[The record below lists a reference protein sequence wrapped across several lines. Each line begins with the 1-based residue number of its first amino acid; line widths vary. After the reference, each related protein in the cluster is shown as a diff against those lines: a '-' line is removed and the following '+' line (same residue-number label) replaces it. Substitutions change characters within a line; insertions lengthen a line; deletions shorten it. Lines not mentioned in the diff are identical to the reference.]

1 MQKIDKIKELTK
13 RLNQAR
19 NEYYNNNSDY
29 IMSDAEYDLL
39 FDELIALE
47 KETGF
52 IMANSPT
59 QNVGYAAVSKLRKV
73 KHDHPMLSLAK
84 TTNIKEMEK
93 FIDGK
98 QIVTMLKE
106 DGLTC
111 SLCYENGKLVSAETR
126 GNGEIGE
133 DIYHNA
139 LTFINL
145 PQTISHSGRL
155 VIDGEIIIL
164 NSDFEEI
171 NSTLPEEEKFR
182 NPRNLASGSVRQLNS
197 EIAAQRKLRFIAWKL
212 VDGYDNNSFAKRLD
226 YLEELGFEVVPRLY
240 TFDDKSITFLKII
253 ADKYGMPIDGL
264 VVAYDDIKYS
274 ESLGSTSHHLKS
286 SFAFKFKAETAETI
300 LRDIEWNTSRNGVVS
315 PTAIFDPVEIGGS
328 TISRATLHNLSYIKN
343 LELGI
348 SDTIEIAKMNEVIP
362 KVINNLTRTNS
373 YKRPLLCKSCGAELE
388 VRTEVHKDKIVETL
402 HCPNEECP
410 ARMLDKFVHFVS
422 KDGMNIQ
429 GLSEATLEKFISNG
443 WIKKFSDIYRL
454 IQYKNEI
461 IELDGFGE
469 KSFDRL
475 WQSIQDSRNTTMAK
489 FICALGIPLV
499 GKNTAKEVAKYCQ
512 INEFGELDID
522 MSDTSVFTPS
532 IIAGLQTFGWK
543 RENQME
549 ISALVYELNI
559 ANEQKEIVNSP
570 FTGKTIVI
578 TGALNYYTRTTI
590 QEELERLGAKMGSSV
605 SKKTDY
611 LLTNEESGS
620 SKYKKAVELGIKI
633 INEEEFEKMKG

>member
-1 MQKIDKIKELTK
+1 
-13 RLNQAR
+13 
-19 NEYYNNNSDY
+19 
-29 IMSDAEYDLL
+29 MSDAEYDLL
-39 FDELIALE
+39 FDELKNLE
-47 KETGF
+47 EITGF
-52 IMANSPT
+52 IMTNSPT
-59 QNVGYAAVSKLRKV
+59 QNVGYTAVSKLRKV

-84 TTNIKEMEK
+84 TTNIEEMEK

-98 QIVTMLKE
+98 PIVTMLKE

-139 LTFINL
+139 LTFMNL

-171 NSTLPEEEKFR
+171 NSTLPEEEKFK

-212 VDGYDNNSFAKRLD
+212 VDGCDNNSFAKRLD

-264 VVAYDDIKYS
+264 VVAYDDVKYS

-388 VRTEVHKDKIVETL
+388 VHNDNGSETL

-422 KDGMNIQ
+422 KDGMDIQ
-429 GLSEATLEKFISNG
+429 GLSEATLEKFISKG
-443 WIKKFSDIYRL
+443 WINKFSDIYRL
-454 IQYKNEI
+454 NQYKDEI
-461 IELDGFGE
+461 IALDGFGE
-469 KSFDRL
+469 KSWDKL
-475 WQSIQDSRNTTMAK
+475 WQNIQNSRNTTMAK
-489 FICALGIPLV
+489 FVCALGIPLV
-499 GKNTAKEVAKYCQ
+499 GKNTAKEVAKYCR

-522 MSDTSVFTPS
+522 MSDTSVFTPTIVNS
-532 IIAGLQTFGWK
+532 FQVYSMKL
-543 RENQME
+543 ENCME
-549 ISALVYELNI
+549 ISALIYELNI
-559 ANEQKEIVNSP
+559 SNETDIILPSV
-570 FTGKTIVI
+570 FTGKTVVV
-578 TGALNYYTRTTI
+578 TGALKNYSRQTI

-611 LLTNEESGS
+611 LLTNEQSGS
-620 SKYKKAVELGIKI
+620 SKYKKALELGIKI
-633 INEEEFEKMKG
+633 INEEEFENMKG

>member
-1 MQKIDKIKELTK
+1 
-13 RLNQAR
+13 
-19 NEYYNNNSDY
+19 
-29 IMSDAEYDLL
+29 MSDAEYDLL
-39 FDELIALE
+39 FDELKSLE
-47 KETGF
+47 ETTGF
-52 IMANSPT
+52 IMTNSPT
-59 QNVGYAAVSKLRKV
+59 QNVGYTAVSKLRKV

-84 TTNIKEMEK
+84 TTNIEEMEK

-139 LTFINL
+139 LTFMNL

-171 NSTLPEEEKFR
+171 NSTLPEEEKFK

-240 TFDDKSITFLKII
+240 AFDDRSIAFLKII
-253 ADKYGMPIDGL
+253 ANKYGMPIDGL
-264 VVAYDDIKYS
+264 VVTYDDIKYS
-274 ESLGSTSHHLKS
+274 ESLGATSHHLKS

-388 VRTEVHKDKIVETL
+388 AHNDNGSETL

-410 ARMLDKFVHFVS
+410 ARMLDKFAHFVS
-422 KDGMNIQ
+422 KDGMDIQ
-429 GLSEATLEKFISNG
+429 GLSEATLEKFISKG
-443 WIKKFSDIYRL
+443 WINKFSDIYRL
-454 IQYKNEI
+454 NQYKDEI
-461 IELDGFGE
+461 IVLDGFGE
-469 KSFDRL
+469 KSWNRL
-475 WQSIQDSRNTTMAK
+475 WQSIQDSRNTTKAK

-499 GKNTAKEVAKYCQ
+499 GKNTAK
-512 INEFGELDID
+512 
-522 MSDTSVFTPS
+522 
-532 IIAGLQTFGWK
+532 
-543 RENQME
+543 
-549 ISALVYELNI
+549 NI
-559 ANEQKEIVNSP
+559 ANFITIVDGDVLFDTTYETALAPSVVANIKNYLNAESNRTEILTLIAQLNISTKKQLETTNSP
-570 FTGKTIVI
+570 FASKTIVV

-620 SKYKKAVELGIKI
+620 SKYKKAIELGIKI

>member
-52 IMANSPT
+52 IMTNSPT
-59 QNVGYAAVSKLRKV
+59 QNVGYTAVSKLRKV

-84 TTNIKEMEK
+84 TTNIEEMEK

-98 QIVTMLKE
+98 PIVTMLKE

-111 SLCYENGKLVSAETR
+111 SLCYENGKLISAETR

-139 LTFINL
+139 LTFMNL

-164 NSDFEEI
+164 NNDFEEI
-171 NSTLPEEEKFR
+171 NSTLPEEEKFK

-240 TFDDKSITFLKII
+240 AFDDRSITFLKII

-274 ESLGSTSHHLKS
+274 ESLGATSHHLKS

-300 LRDIEWNTSRNGVVS
+300 LRDIEWNTSRNGIVS
-315 PTAIFDPVEIGGS
+315 PTAVFDPVEIGGS

-373 YKRPLLCKSCGAELE
+373 YKRPLLCKSCGAVLE
-388 VRTEVHKDKIVETL
+388 VHNDNGSETL
-402 HCPNEECP
+402 HCSNEECP

-422 KDGMNIQ
+422 KDGLDIQ
-429 GLSEATLEKFISNG
+429 GLSEATLEKFISKG
-443 WIKKFSDIYRL
+443 WIKKFSDIYNL
-454 IQYKNEI
+454 NQYKDEI
-461 IELDGFGE
+461 INLEGFGQ
-469 KSFDRL
+469 KSWDNL
-475 WQSIQDSRNTTMAK
+475 WYSIQESRNVTMAK
-489 FICALGIPLV
+489 FIFALGIPLV
-499 GKNTAKEVAKYCQ
+499 GKNTAKAIAKYTTIENCDL
-512 INEFGELDID
+512 NFGN
-522 MSDTSVFTPS
+522 MSDKAVFTPAIAKS
-532 IIAGLQTFGWK
+532 ILTYCLGYHNE
-543 RENQME
+543 REIIE
-549 ISALVYELNI
+549 VIDELNVI
-559 ANEQKEIVNSP
+559 SEKIETVCSP

-578 TGALNYYTRTTI
+578 TGALKNYSRTTI
-590 QEELERLGAKMGSSV
+590 QEELERLGAKMGNSV

-611 LLTNEESGS
+611 LLTNEQSGS

-633 INEEEFEKMKG
+633 INEEEFENMKG

>member
-52 IMANSPT
+52 IMTNSPT
-59 QNVGYAAVSKLRKV
+59 QNVGYTAVSKLRKV
-73 KHDHPMLSLAK
+73 KHDHLMLSLAK
-84 TTNIKEMEK
+84 TTNMEEMEK
-93 FIDGK
+93 FIDNK
-98 QIVTMLKE
+98 PIVTMLKE

-139 LTFINL
+139 LTFMNL

-171 NSTLPEEEKFR
+171 NSTLPEEEKFK

-240 TFDDKSITFLKII
+240 AFDDRSITFLKII

-274 ESLGSTSHHLKS
+274 ESLGATSHHLKS

-300 LRDIEWNTSRNGVVS
+300 LRDIEWNTSRNGIVS

-388 VRTEVHKDKIVETL
+388 VHNDNGSETL

-422 KDGMNIQ
+422 KDGMDIQ
-429 GLSEATLEKFISNG
+429 GLSEATLEKFISKG
-443 WIKKFSDIYRL
+443 WINKFSDIYRL
-454 IQYKNEI
+454 IQYKHEI
-461 IELDGFGE
+461 IALDGFGQ
-469 KSFDRL
+469 KSWDRL
-475 WQSIQDSRNTTMAK
+475 WQSVQDSRNTTMAK

-532 IIAGLQTFGWK
+532 VIASFQTFGWK

-549 ISALVYELNI
+549 ISALIYELSIN
-559 ANEQKEIVNSP
+559 NEQKEIVNSP
-570 FTGKTIVI
+570 FTGKIIVV
-578 TGALNYYTRTTI
+578 TGALNYYTRISI
-590 QEELERLGAKMGSSV
+590 QEELERLGAKMSGSV
-605 SKKTDY
+605 SKKTDF
-611 LLTNEESGS
+611 LLTNEQSGS

>member
-1 MQKIDKIKELTK
+1 MIDKINRIKELVSLCNTY
-13 RLNQAR
+13 R
-19 NEYYNNNSDY
+19 NAYYNKDKT
-29 IMSDAEYDLL
+29 IISDAEYDRL
-39 FDELIALE
+39 FDELSELE
-47 KETGF
+47 SSTKF
-52 IMANSPT
+52 IMNNSPT
-59 QNVGYAAVSKLRKV
+59 QTVGYTAVSKLRKV

-84 TTNIKEMEK
+84 TTNIEEMEK

-139 LTFINL
+139 LTFMNL

-171 NSTLPEEEKFR
+171 NSTLPEEEKFK

-240 TFDDKSITFLKII
+240 AFDDRSITFLKII

-274 ESLGSTSHHLKS
+274 ESLGATSHHLKS

-300 LRDIEWNTSRNGVVS
+300 LRDIEWNTSRNGIVS

-373 YKRPLLCKSCGAELE
+373 YKRPLLCKSCGAVLA
-388 VRTEVHKDKIVETL
+388 VHNDNGSETL

-422 KDGMNIQ
+422 KDGMDIQ
-429 GLSEATLEKFISNG
+429 NLSEATLEKFISKG
-443 WIKKFSDIYRL
+443 WINRFSDIYRL
-454 IQYKNEI
+454 GRYRKEI
-461 IELDGFGE
+461 INLEGFGE
-469 KSFDRL
+469 KSWERL
-475 WQSIQDSRNTTMAK
+475 LQSIQDSRNTTMAK

-499 GKNTAKEVAKYCQ
+499 GKNTAKEVARHSK
-512 INEFGELDID
+512 IIEGKLDID
-522 MSDTSVFTPS
+522 MSDSSVFTPS
-532 IIAGLQTFGWK
+532 IINSIGKYLSIKTNLMETF
-543 RENQME
+543 
-549 ISALVYELNI
+549 ALIYELNI
-559 ANEQKEIVNSP
+559 SNEQLNNINSP
-570 FTGKTIVI
+570 FTGKTVVV

-633 INEEEFEKMKG
+633 INEEEFENMKG

>member
-1 MQKIDKIKELTK
+1 MHKNRIKELTQQ
-13 RLNQAR
+13 LNKAR
-19 NEYYNNNSDY
+19 NEYYNNNSDSV
-29 IMSDAEYDLL
+29 MSDAEYDLL
-39 FDELIALE
+39 FDELKNLE
-47 KETGF
+47 ETTGF
-52 IMANSPT
+52 IMTNSPT
-59 QNVGYAAVSKLRKV
+59 QNVGYTAVSKLRKV

-84 TTNIKEMEK
+84 TTNIEEMEK
-93 FIDGK
+93 FINGK
-98 QIVTMLKE
+98 PILTMLKE

-139 LTFINL
+139 LTFMNL

-171 NSTLPEEEKFR
+171 NSTLPEEEKFK

-240 TFDDKSITFLKII
+240 AFDDRSITFLKII
-253 ADKYGMPIDGL
+253 ANKYGMPIDGL

-274 ESLGSTSHHLKS
+274 ESLGATSHHLKS

-315 PTAIFDPVEIGGS
+315 PTATFDPVEIGGS

-388 VRTEVHKDKIVETL
+388 IHNENGSETL

-422 KDGMNIQ
+422 KDGMDIQ

-443 WIKKFSDIYRL
+443 WIHRFFDIYHL
-454 IQYKNEI
+454 NNYQDKI
-461 IELDGFGE
+461 IVLDGFGE
-469 KSFDRL
+469 KSWNKL
-475 WQSIQDSRNTTMAK
+475 WQSIQDSRNITMSK
-489 FICALGIPLV
+489 FICSLGIPLI
-499 GKNTAKEVAKYCQ
+499 GKSTAREIAKYSMITDNNDLE
-512 INEFGELDID
+512 INISEKSI
-522 MSDTSVFTPS
+522 FTPAILDS
-532 IIAGLQTFGWK
+532 LKIYNDKHAHSTTLLI
-543 RENQME
+543 R
-549 ISALVYELNI
+549 ELNI
-559 ANEQKEIVNSP
+559 SNEQTKTVNSP
-570 FTGKTIVI
+570 FAGKTIVI
-578 TGALNYYTRTTI
+578 TGALSNYSRTTI
-590 QEELERLGAKMGSSV
+590 KEELERLGAKMGSSV

-611 LLTNEESGS
+611 LLTNEQSGS

>member
-1 MQKIDKIKELTK
+1 
-13 RLNQAR
+13 
-19 NEYYNNNSDY
+19 
-29 IMSDAEYDLL
+29 MSDAEYDLL
-39 FDELIALE
+39 FDELKNLE
-47 KETGF
+47 ETTGF
-52 IMANSPT
+52 IMTNSPT
-59 QNVGYAAVSKLRKV
+59 QNVGYTAVSKLRKV

-139 LTFINL
+139 LTFMNL

-171 NSTLPEEEKFR
+171 NSTLPEEEKFK

-197 EIAAQRKLRFIAWKL
+197 EIAVQRKLRFIAWKL

-240 TFDDKSITFLKII
+240 AFDDKSITFLKII
-253 ADKYGMPIDGL
+253 ANKCGMPIDGL

-274 ESLGSTSHHLKS
+274 ESLGATSHHLKS

-388 VRTEVHKDKIVETL
+388 VHNDNGSETL

-422 KDGMNIQ
+422 KDGMDIQ
-429 GLSEATLEKFISNG
+429 GLSEATLEKFVSNG
-443 WIKKFSDIYRL
+443 WINKFSDIYRL

-461 IELDGFGE
+461 ISLDGFGQ
-469 KSFDRL
+469 KSWDRL

-489 FICALGIPLV
+489 FICALGIPLI
-499 GKNTAKEVAKYCQ
+499 GKNTAKEVAKHCT
-512 INEFGELDID
+512 INDFGELEID
-522 MSDTSVFTPS
+522 TSNLSVFTPAVTDS
-532 IIAGLQTFGWK
+532 LKTYRRHFNNHI
-543 RENQME
+543 E
-549 ISALVYELNI
+549 ISALIYELNI
-559 ANEQKEIVNSP
+559 ANEQKEIINSP
-570 FTGKTIVI
+570 FTGKTVVV

-590 QEELERLGAKMGSSV
+590 QEEIERLGAKMGSSV
-605 SKKTDY
+605 SKKTDF
-611 LLTNEESGS
+611 LLTNELSGS

>member
-52 IMANSPT
+52 IMTNSPT
-59 QNVGYAAVSKLRKV
+59 QNVGYTAVSKLRKV

-84 TTNIKEMEK
+84 TTNIEEMEK
-93 FIDGK
+93 FINGRP
-98 QIVTMLKE
+98 IVTMLKE

-139 LTFINL
+139 LTFMNL

-171 NSTLPEEEKFR
+171 NSTLPEEEKFK

-240 TFDDKSITFLKII
+240 AFDDRSITFLKII

-274 ESLGSTSHHLKS
+274 ESLGATSHHLKS

-373 YKRPLLCKSCGAELE
+373 YKRPILCKSCGTTLE
-388 VRTEVHKDKIVETL
+388 VRCDNDSETL

-422 KDGMNIQ
+422 KDGLDIQ
-429 GLSEATLEKFISNG
+429 GLSEATLEKFSSNG

-454 IQYKNEI
+454 NRHKEKI
-461 IELDGFGE
+461 IALEGFGQ
-469 KSFDRL
+469 KSWDRL
-475 WQSIQDSRNTTMAK
+475 WKSIQESRNTTMTK
-489 FICALGIPLV
+489 FIYALGIPFI
-499 GKNTAKEVAKYCQ
+499 GKNTAKEVAKYC
-512 INEFGELDID
+512 IIDETGDLKID
-522 MSDTSVFTPS
+522 MTNQTVFTPTINAS
-532 IIAGLQTFGWK
+532 IRTYVKNLLNI
-543 RENQME
+543 ME
-549 ISALVYELNI
+549 MSTLIYELNI
-559 ANEQKEIVNSP
+559 STKQTETIDSP
-570 FTGKTIVI
+570 LTGKTIVV
-578 TGALNYYTRTTI
+578 TGTLNNYSRATI
-590 QEELERLGAKMGSSV
+590 KEELERLGAQMGSSV
-605 SKKTDY
+605 SKKTNY
-611 LLTNEESGS
+611 LLTNEQSCS
-620 SKYKKAVELGIKI
+620 SKYKKAVELGITI
-633 INEEEFEKMKG
+633 INEEEFEKLKNI

>member
-1 MQKIDKIKELTK
+1 MIDKINRIKELVSLCNTY
-13 RLNQAR
+13 R
-19 NEYYNNNSDY
+19 NAYYNKDKT
-29 IMSDAEYDLL
+29 IISDAEYDRL
-39 FDELIALE
+39 FDELSELE
-47 KETGF
+47 SSTKF
-52 IMANSPT
+52 IMNNSPT
-59 QNVGYAAVSKLRKV
+59 QTVGYTAVSKLRKV

-84 TTNIKEMEK
+84 TTNMEEMEK
-93 FIDGK
+93 FIDNK
-98 QIVTMLKE
+98 PIVTMLKE

-171 NSTLPEEEKFR
+171 NSTLPEEEKFK

-240 TFDDKSITFLKII
+240 AFDDRSITFLKII
-253 ADKYGMPIDGL
+253 ADKYGMPIDGF
-264 VVAYDDIKYS
+264 VVAYDDTKYS
-274 ESLGSTSHHLKS
+274 ESLGATSHHLKS

-362 KVINNLTRTNS
+362 KVIDNLTRTNS

-388 VRTEVHKDKIVETL
+388 VHNDNGSETL

-410 ARMLDKFVHFVS
+410 ARKLDRFVHFVS
-422 KDGMNIQ
+422 KDGIDIQ
-429 GLSEATLEKFISNG
+429 GLSQATLEKFISNG

-454 IQYKNEI
+454 GQYRNEI
-461 IELDGFGE
+461 IALDGFGE
-469 KSFDRL
+469 KSWDRL
-475 WQSIQDSRNTTMAK
+475 WQSIQDSRNTTMTK

-499 GKNTAKEVAKYCQ
+499 GKNTAKEVAKYSKIIDGQ
-512 INEFGELDID
+512 LDID
-522 MSDTSVFTPS
+522 MSDSSVFTPS
-532 IIAGLQTFGWK
+532 IINSIGKYLSIEINLMETF
-543 RENQME
+543 
-549 ISALVYELNI
+549 ALIYELNI
-559 ANEQKEIVNSP
+559 SNEQTKIVNSP
-570 FTGKTIVI
+570 FTGKTIVV
-578 TGALNYYTRTTI
+578 TGALNYYTRISI

-611 LLTNEESGS
+611 LLTNEQSGS

-633 INEEEFEKMKG
+633 INEKEFENMKG

>member
-52 IMANSPT
+52 IMTNSPT
-59 QNVGYAAVSKLRKV
+59 QNVGYTAVSKLRKV
-73 KHDHPMLSLAK
+73 KHDHPILSLAK

-171 NSTLPEEEKFR
+171 NSTLPEEEKFK

-240 TFDDKSITFLKII
+240 AFDDRSITFLKII
-253 ADKYGMPIDGL
+253 ANKYGMPIDGL

-274 ESLGSTSHHLKS
+274 ESLGATSHHLKS

-300 LRDIEWNTSRNGVVS
+300 LRDIEWNTSRNGIVS

-373 YKRPLLCKSCGAELE
+373 YKRPLLCKSCGAALE
-388 VRTEVHKDKIVETL
+388 VHNDNGSETL
-402 HCPNEECP
+402 HCLNEECP

-422 KDGMNIQ
+422 KDGLDIQ
-429 GLSEATLEKFISNG
+429 GLSEATLEKFISKG
-443 WIKKFSDIYRL
+443 WIIKFSDIYHL
-454 IQYKNEI
+454 DNYKDEI
-461 IELDGFGE
+461 IALDGFGE
-469 KSFDRL
+469 KSWDRL

-489 FICALGIPLV
+489 FICALGIPLI
-499 GKNTAKEVAKYCQ
+499 GKNTAKEVAKHCM
-512 INEFGELDID
+512 INDFDELEID
-522 MSDTSVFTPS
+522 TNNLSVFTPAVTGS
-532 IIAGLQTFGWK
+532 LKTYGKNF
-543 RENQME
+543 NNHME
-549 ISALVYELNI
+549 ISALICELNI
-559 ANEQKEIVNSP
+559 SNEQTEIVNSP
-570 FTGKTIVI
+570 FTGKTIVV
-578 TGALNYYTRTTI
+578 TGALNNYSRTTI

-611 LLTNEESGS
+611 LLTNEQSGS